1 MLSSD
6 GLPWALQVTLGA
18 KLLYQGQNWKGVL
31 LNLVSVMCHIRVL
44 TQECQPYLSLEARTF
59 NWQNHLHRCR
69 DFWSAN
75 LQTP

>member
-44 TQECQPYLSLEARTF
+44 T
-59 NWQNHLHRCR
+59 
-69 DFWSAN
+69 
-75 LQTP
+75 